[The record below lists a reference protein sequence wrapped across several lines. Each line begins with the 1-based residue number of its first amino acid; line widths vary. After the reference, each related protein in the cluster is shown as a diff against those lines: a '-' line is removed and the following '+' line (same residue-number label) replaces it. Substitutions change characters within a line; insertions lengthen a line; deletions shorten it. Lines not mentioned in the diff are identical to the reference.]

1 MKLAQIVNVK
11 QIFDA
16 YSSWKA
22 NACFRKNLGKGS
34 LTHFEPFSQNSLYN
48 DVKTK
53 HPWGISLRNAHFL
66 RIPPR
71 IYFPKDHPYEMHV
84 WEDQHSGIPNRRV
97 PYGCPIGCVI
107 SWSMR
112 CVNLE
117 RERCRPRLV
126 DNDVPR

>member
-16 YSSWKA
+16 YSSWKT

-66 RIPPR
+66 RIPPESTFLR
-71 IYFPKDHPYEMHV
+71 ITPTKCM
-84 WEDQHSGIPNRRV
+84 SGKIRIAEFQ
-97 PYGCPIGCVI
+97 IGGYH
-107 SWSMR
+107 M
-112 CVNLE
+112 
-117 RERCRPRLV
+117 
-126 DNDVPR
+126 DVPLGA